1 MNDDK
6 WKRTSGFL
14 KGLLL
19 MPLLFPTTIL
29 AADPVEPMV
38 VRIESID
45 VPAQEIRADGVDY
58 SLSGRATVMLAQGK
72 RLSLGD
78 LKPGMQVELGLATVG
93 ATVVNSV
100 VLLPD

>member
-1 MNDDK
+1 MHDDTR
-6 WKRTSGFL
+6 KRISGFR

-19 MPLLFPTTIL
+19 MPLLFPITVL
-29 AADPVEPMV
+29 AADAVEPLV

-58 SLSGRATVMLAQGK
+58 SLSGRATVMLSGK

-78 LKPGMQVELGLATVG
+78 LKPGMRVELGLTTAG

>member
-1 MNDDK
+1 MHDDTR
-6 WKRTSGFL
+6 KRISGFR

-19 MPLLFPTTIL
+19 MPLLFPITVL

-58 SLSGRATVMLAQGK
+58 SLSGRATVMLSGK

-78 LKPGMQVELGLATVG
+78 LKPGMRVELGLTTAG

>member
-1 MNDDK
+1 MNDDTR
-6 WKRTSGFL
+6 KRISGFL

-19 MPLLFPTTIL
+19 PLLFPTIIL
-29 AADPVEPMV
+29 AADPVEPMT

-58 SLSGRATVMLAQGK
+58 SLSGRATVMLSGK

-78 LKPGMQVELGLATVG
+78 LKPGMRVELGLTTAG

>member
-1 MNDDK
+1 MQRQK
-6 WKRTSGFL
+6 YKTPAVLRRTL
-14 KGLLL
+14 ALA
-19 MPLLFPTTIL
+19 PLLASAALL
-29 AADPVEPMV
+29 ASEPVEPMV

-58 SLSGRATVMLAQGK
+58 SLSGRATVMLSGK

-78 LKPGMQVELGLATVG
+78 LKPGMRVELGLTTAG

>member
-1 MNDDK
+1 MHDDTR
-6 WKRTSGFL
+6 KRISGFR

-19 MPLLFPTTIL
+19 MPLLFPITVL

-58 SLSGRATVMLAQGK
+58 SLSGRATVMLSQGK

-78 LKPGMQVELGLATVG
+78 LKPGMRVELGLATVG

>member
-1 MNDDK
+1 MNDDTR
-6 WKRTSGFL
+6 KRISGFL

-19 MPLLFPTTIL
+19 PLLFPTIIL

-58 SLSGRATVMLAQGK
+58 SLSGRATVMLSGK

-78 LKPGMQVELGLATVG
+78 LKPGMRVELGLTTAG

>member
-6 WKRTSGFL
+6 RKSIGGFVTR
-14 KGLLL
+14 LLL
-19 MPLLFPTTIL
+19 PLLFPTFIF
-29 AADPVEPMV
+29 AADPVEPTV

-58 SLSGRATVMLAQGK
+58 SLSGRATVVLSQGK

-78 LKPGMQVELGLATVG
+78 LKPGMRVELGLATTSG
-93 ATVVNSV
+93 TVVNSV

>member
-6 WKRTSGFL
+6 RRRAGGFL

-19 MPLLFPTTIL
+19 PLLFPTIIL
-29 AADPVEPMV
+29 AADPVEPMT

-58 SLSGRATVMLAQGK
+58 SLSGRATVMLSQGK

-78 LKPGMQVELGLATVG
+78 LKPGMRVELGLATAG
-93 ATVVNSV
+93 ATVVNSI

>member
-6 WKRTSGFL
+6 RKSIGGFVTR
-14 KGLLL
+14 LLL
-19 MPLLFPTTIL
+19 PLLFPTFIF

-58 SLSGRATVMLAQGK
+58 SLSGRATVVLSQGK

-78 LKPGMQVELGLATVG
+78 LKPGMRVELGLATTSG
-93 ATVVNSV
+93 TVVNSV
-100 VLLPD
+100 VWLPD

>member
-1 MNDDK
+1 MHDDMRK
-6 WKRTSGFL
+6 SINGFL
-14 KGLLL
+14 KRLLL
-19 MPLLFPTTIL
+19 MPLLFPTTML

-38 VRIESID
+38 VRIESVD
-45 VPAQEIRADGVDY
+45 VPAQEVRADGVDY
-58 SLSGRATVMLAQGK
+58 SLSGRATVMLSQGK

-78 LKPGMQVELGLATVG
+78 LKPGMRVELMTVTAG

>member
-1 MNDDK
+1 MHDDTR
-6 WKRTSGFL
+6 KRISGFR

-19 MPLLFPTTIL
+19 MPLLFPITVL

-58 SLSGRATVMLAQGK
+58 SLSGRATVMLSGK

-78 LKPGMQVELGLATVG
+78 LKPGMRVELGLATAG
-93 ATVVNSV
+93 AIVVNSV